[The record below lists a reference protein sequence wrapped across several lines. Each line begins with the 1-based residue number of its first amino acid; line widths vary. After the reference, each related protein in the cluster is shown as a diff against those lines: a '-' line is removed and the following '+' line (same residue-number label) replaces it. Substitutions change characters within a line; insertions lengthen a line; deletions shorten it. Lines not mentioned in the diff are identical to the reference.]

1 MNHEVVLL
9 YYFYYWSVCIWW
21 RTARTW
27 CSIQLLLSRLWIY
40 RYLTSNFNPLLLW
53 ALSVADEQGNNGS
66 FHKWCIKWNG
76 TAGKCLI
83 FVANKLLN
91 NKLVS
96 CHPLNK
102 DKGCS
107 SSPVV
112 KVKKQTKSKISTINC
127 TLLFSI
133 WTNCLV
139 YFQLGANLIRASWFT
154 KCKATYWCRQRIYS
168 KVMIVF
174 SAN

>member
-1 MNHEVVLL
+1 MLLVTWLIWEVGKVKKKFIIDLFKSFMNHEVVLL
-9 YYFYYWSVCIWW
+9 YYFYYWSVCICW

-102 DKGCS
+102 DKGC
-107 SSPVV
+107 
-112 KVKKQTKSKISTINC
+112 KSFKS
-127 TLLFSI
+127 
-133 WTNCLV
+133 
-139 YFQLGANLIRASWFT
+139 
-154 KCKATYWCRQRIYS
+154 
-168 KVMIVF
+168 
-174 SAN
+174 